1 MLAWTQLFFSAIA
14 IGQER
19 SISGYV
25 LDAEK
30 GDAVIGATIKIK
42 DKKVTDVSDSRGAFT
57 IKAMKGVVLVFS
69 SVGYKPAQL
78 TVGDAN
84 ELQVRLVPTS
94 TQLNE
99 VVVVGY
105 GEQKQPTVTGAV
117 GTISGKDLYGY

>member
-1 MLAWTQLFFSAIA
+1 MRKRFLTAMVLMACSQLFFSANV

-19 SISGYV
+19 SISGYI

-42 DKKVTDVSDSRGAFT
+42 DKKGNAVSDSRGAFT
-57 IKAMKGVVLVFS
+57 IKAMKGAVLAFS

-84 ELQVRLVPTS
+84 ELQVRLVPVS

-105 GEQKQPTVTGAV
+105 G
-117 GTISGKDLYGY
+117 